1 MTRRAL
7 GFEVHLDH
15 LPLPGLCADCAA
27 VRAEGRRTNDPW
39 ACGTTR
45 RVASWPCLQ
54 QASRSSPRSPRGPAS
69 PPSTERRGE
78 LSFRLGKREIGHLH
92 GDRSAHF
99 AFPREVAQE
108 LRAAGRV
115 GPHPAFPE
123 HPKLAARSIAGA
135 DDVAD
140 VIAMLRMNYDRE
152 VARTPAGAA

>member
-1 MTRRAL
+1 MPSASEQIIA
-7 GFEVHLDH
+7 EV
-15 LPLPGLCADCAA
+15 
-27 VRAEGRRTNDPW
+27 T
-39 ACGTTR
+39 
-45 RVASWPCLQ
+45 SWPGIT
-54 QASRSSPRSPRGPAS
+54 AVDG
-69 PPSTERRGE
+69 TRGE

-99 AFPREVAQE
+99 AFPRDVAQE

-123 HPKLAARSIAGA
+123 HPKLAARSIAGP

-152 VARTPAGAA
+152 AARTPAGAA